1 MANHAVEKF
10 PKLITEL
17 IALEITLRAE
27 HAIFYKTTYPIP
39 DFKMREKNRTHEHY
53 ITVLEGILERFTTFS
68 LEQPSSS
75 VSTTQPN
82 SSTPTDERISETA
95 AISDEPTEAE
105 NAFRDA
111 EIPADEI
118 PMSERPLSDFRPLT
132 EDGEEWDD
140 DAPFQICL
148 ITASSVTSQAAE
160 LAREMEADLSRTL
173 GESILYLNYRK
184 VLNHAVNLPQNTAH
198 EALWKI
204 IQEQYDPHI
213 ADTFMANTWIPPQKY
228 MTEK

>member
-1 MANHAVEKF
+1 MRPADYAFASGPQGLLDESGLEITF

-140 DAPFQICL
+140 DAPFQIWYL
-148 ITASSVTSQAAE
+148 LKEIGTTRRYVSQ
-160 LAREMEADLSRTL
+160 T
-173 GESILYLNYRK
+173 
-184 VLNHAVNLPQNTAH
+184 
-198 EALWKI
+198 WK
-204 IQEQYDPHI
+204 
-213 ADTFMANTWIPPQKY
+213 K
-228 MTEK
+228 